1 MEGIIKLSTR
11 LGLAS
16 IGFGFISETCLYD
29 VDGGRRAV
37 IFDKLNGGIQQLVI
51 GEGTHFRIPF
61 IQDPIILDV
70 RSRPRTIHSSTGTK
84 DLQMVNI
91 SLRVLSRPLEEKLPS
106 IYQKLGVD
114 FDDRVLPSLGNEVL
128 KSVVAKYNAEELLS
142 RRAEISQEIRAGL
155 IKRAH
160 AFDLILDDVS
170 ITHLTFGREFAKAI
184 EQKQV
189 AQQEAERQT
198 WVVARSD
205 QERKAAVIRAEGE
218 AEAANLISEAIHKAG
233 NGIIEIRRI
242 DTAKEVAQTIAYSRN
257 VTYIPSS
264 SGGEG
269 VGSGSAGTN
278 LLLNLGNS

>member
-1 MEGIIKLSTR
+1 MDGIIKLSTR

-37 IFDKLNGGIQQLVI
+37 IFDKLNGGVQQRVI
-51 GEGTHFRIPF
+51 GEGTHFRVPF

-106 IYQKLGVD
+106 IYQSLGVD

-128 KSVVAKYNAEELLS
+128 KSVVAQYNAEELLS
-142 RRAEISQEIRAGL
+142 KRAEISQQIRQGL
-155 IKRAH
+155 IKRAT
-160 AFDLILDDVS
+160 AFNLILDDVS

-189 AQQEAERQT
+189 AQQEAERQS

-205 QERKAAVIRAEGE
+205 QERKAAIIRAEGE
-218 AEAANLISEAIHKAG
+218 AEAANLISDAIQKAG

-242 DTAKEVAQTIAYSRN
+242 DTAKEVAQTVARSRN
-257 VTYIPSS
+257 VSYIPNTNADGK
-264 SGGEG
+264 SGG
-269 VGSGSAGTN
+269 SGTN
-278 LLLNLGNS
+278 LLLNLGNN

>member
-1 MEGIIKLSTR
+1 MEGLIKLSTR

-16 IGFGFISETCLYD
+16 VGFGIVSETCLYD

-37 IFDKLNGGIQQLVI
+37 IFDKLNGGVQQLVI

-61 IQDPIILDV
+61 LQDPIILDV

-91 SLRVLSRPLEEKLPS
+91 SLRVLSRPLEDKLPS

-114 FDDRVLPSLGNEVL
+114 FDDRVLPSLGNEIL
-128 KSVVAKYNAEELLS
+128 KSVVAQYNAEELLS
-142 RRAEISQEIRAGL
+142 KRAEISQQIRAGL
-155 IKRAH
+155 IKRAST
-160 AFDLILDDVS
+160 FDLILDDVS

-189 AQQEAERQT
+189 AQQEAERQS

-205 QERKAAVIRAEGE
+205 QERKAAIIRAEGE
-218 AEAANLISEAIHKAG
+218 AEAANLISDAIQKAG

-242 DTAKEVAQTIAYSRN
+242 DTAKEVAQTVARSRN
-257 VTYIPSS
+257 VSYIPSS
-264 SGGEG
+264 SGGSSKG
-269 VGSGSAGTN
+269 AGTN
-278 LLLNLGNS
+278 LLLNLGTP

>member
-1 MEGIIKLSTR
+1 MEAIIKLSTR

-16 IGFGFISETCLYD
+16 VGFGLINETCLYD

-37 IFDKLNGGIQQLVI
+37 IFDQLRGGVQQEVI

-61 IQDPIILDV
+61 IQQPKIMDV
-70 RSRPRTIHSSTGTK
+70 RSRPRTIHSATGTK

-91 SLRVLSRPLEEKLPS
+91 SLRVLSRPREDKLAS

-128 KSVVAKYNAEELLS
+128 KAVVAQYNAEELLS
-142 RRAEISQEIRAGL
+142 KRAEVSQQIRASL
-155 IKRAH
+155 IKRADT
-160 AFDLILDDVS
+160 FDLILDDVS

-189 AQQEAERQT
+189 AQQEAERQS

-218 AEAANLISEAIHKAG
+218 AEAADLISNAIQKAG

-242 DTAKEVAQTIAYSRN
+242 DTAKEVAQTIARSRN
-257 VTYIPSS
+257 VAYLPTS
-264 SGGEG
+264 SGES
-269 VGSGSAGTN
+269 SGAGTN
-278 LLLNLGNS
+278 LLLNVGTP

>member
-1 MEGIIKLSTR
+1 MEAIIKLSTR

-16 IGFGFISETCLYD
+16 VGFGLINETCLYD

-37 IFDKLNGGIQQLVI
+37 IFDQLRGGVQQEVI

-61 IQDPIILDV
+61 IQQPKIMDV
-70 RSRPRTIHSSTGTK
+70 RSRPRTIHSATGTK

-91 SLRVLSRPLEEKLPS
+91 SLRVLSRPREDKLAS

-128 KSVVAKYNAEELLS
+128 KAVVAQYNAEELLS
-142 RRAEISQEIRAGL
+142 KRAEVLQQIRASL
-155 IKRAH
+155 IKRADT
-160 AFDLILDDVS
+160 FDLILDDVS

-189 AQQEAERQT
+189 AQQEAERQS

-218 AEAANLISEAIHKAG
+218 AEAADLISNAIQKAG

-242 DTAKEVAQTIAYSRN
+242 DTAKEVAQTIARSRN
-257 VTYIPSS
+257 VAYLPTS
-264 SGGEG
+264 SGES
-269 VGSGSAGTN
+269 SGAGTN
-278 LLLNLGNS
+278 LLLNVGTP

>member
-1 MEGIIKLSTR
+1 MEGLIKLSTR

-16 IGFGFISETCLYD
+16 IGLGFISETCLYD

-37 IFDKLNGGIQQLVI
+37 IFDKLNGGIQEKVI
-51 GEGTHFRIPF
+51 GEGTHFRVPF
-61 IQDPIILDV
+61 IQDPIIIDV

-91 SLRVLSRPLEEKLPS
+91 SLRVLSRPLEEKLPT
-106 IYQKLGVD
+106 IYQNLGVD

-128 KSVVAKYNAEELLS
+128 KSVVAQYNAEELLS
-142 RRAEISQEIRAGL
+142 KRAEISQQIRQGL
-155 IKRAH
+155 IKRAQ
-160 AFDLILDDVS
+160 AFNLILDDVS

-189 AQQEAERQT
+189 AQQEAERQS

-218 AEAANLISEAIHKAG
+218 AEAANLISDAITEAG

-242 DTAKEVAQTIAYSRN
+242 DTAKEVALTVARSRN

-264 SGGEG
+264 SGGA
-269 VGSGSAGTN
+269 GSN
-278 LLLNLGNS
+278 LLLNLGTQ

>member
-1 MEGIIKLSTR
+1 MEGIIKFSTR

-37 IFDKLNGGIQQLVI
+37 IFDKLNGGVQQLVI

-91 SLRVLSRPLEEKLPS
+91 SLRVLSRPREDKLPS

-114 FDDRVLPSLGNEVL
+114 FDDRVLPSLGNEIL
-128 KSVVAKYNAEELLS
+128 KSVVAQYNAEELLS
-142 RRAEISQEIRAGL
+142 KRAEISQQIRAGL
-155 IKRAH
+155 IKRAT

-189 AQQEAERQT
+189 AQQEAERQS

-205 QERKAAVIRAEGE
+205 QERKAAIIRAEGE
-218 AEAANLISEAIHKAG
+218 AEAANLISDAIQKAG

-242 DTAKEVAQTIAYSRN
+242 DTAKEVAQTISRSRN
-257 VTYIPSS
+257 VSYIPNA
-264 SGGEG
+264 GGG
-269 VGSGSAGTN
+269 GSGSAGTN
-278 LLLNLGNS
+278 LLLNLGNN

>member
-1 MEGIIKLSTR
+1 MDGIIKLSTR

-91 SLRVLSRPLEEKLPS
+91 SLRVLSRPLEDKLPS
-106 IYQKLGVD
+106 IYQSLGVD

-128 KSVVAKYNAEELLS
+128 KSVVAQYNAEELLS
-142 RRAEISQEIRAGL
+142 KRAEISQQIRQGL
-155 IKRAH
+155 IKRAT
-160 AFDLILDDVS
+160 AFNLILDDVS

-218 AEAANLISEAIHKAG
+218 AEAANLISDAIQKAG

-242 DTAKEVAQTIAYSRN
+242 DTAKEVAQTVARSRN
-257 VTYIPSS
+257 VSYIPNAN
-264 SGGEG
+264 GGG
-269 VGSGSAGTN
+269 KGTGAGTN
-278 LLLNLGNS
+278 LLLNLGNN

>member
-1 MEGIIKLSTR
+1 M
-11 LGLAS
+11 AS

-70 RSRPRTIHSSTGTK
+70 RSRPRTIHSATGTK

-106 IYQKLGVD
+106 IYQNLGVD

-128 KSVVAKYNAEELLS
+128 KSVVAQYNAEELLS
-142 RRAEISQEIRAGL
+142 KRAEISQQIRAGL
-155 IKRAH
+155 IKRAT
-160 AFDLILDDVS
+160 AFNLILDDVS

-189 AQQEAERQT
+189 AQQEAERQS

-218 AEAANLISEAIHKAG
+218 AEAANLISDAIQKAG

-242 DTAKEVAQTIAYSRN
+242 DTAKEVAQTIARSRN
-257 VTYIPSS
+257 VSYIPST
-264 SGGEG
+264 SGG
-269 VGSGSAGTN
+269 GSGSSGTN
-278 LLLNLGNS
+278 LLLNLGNQ